1 MAELTNKVEIQG
13 DISGIRKTDNGS
25 IFAQINQEFTGHD
38 SKPHVR
44 FFRFYIRNDKVKDL
58 EPLCTES
65 AKVTIKG
72 TLDIF
77 KSKFGPT
84 VMVDVNEI
92 VPDASQPAPS
102 AK

>member
-1 MAELTNKVEIQG
+1 MKNLYVLVLKTNEEKPYNKFCHLVTKHIEDKLEWL
-13 DISGIRKTDNGS
+13 DIVSEN
-25 IFAQINQEFTGHD
+25 F
-38 SKPHVR
+38 P
-44 FFRFYIRNDKVKDL
+44 
-58 EPLCTES
+58 
-65 AKVTIKG
+65 KVTIKG